1 MDATSG
7 GGGGGNAGG
16 SWRGGGGGGGGRD
29 DADVQA
35 WARSLD
41 TYGDDQ
47 YVKVHNDT
55 LVWVN
60 REGVVSAWRKGPLI
74 QKWQKSTN
82 QPDVTPRLDA
92 LLSFQLRKEK
102 RAKVART
109 VVDPHQIKEPADWI
123 KVRDTFKIQDFRLPH
138 RS

>member
-1 MDATSG
+1 M
-7 GGGGGNAGG
+7 
-16 SWRGGGGGGGGRD
+16 
-29 DADVQA
+29 
-35 WARSLD
+35 D

-47 YVKVHNDT
+47 YVKVYNDS

-74 QKWQKSTN
+74 RSWQKSTN
-82 QPDVTPRLDA
+82 QLDVTPRLDA
-92 LLSFQLRKEK
+92 LLSFQVRKEK

-109 VVDPHQIKEPADWI
+109 VLDPRQIKEPPNWI
-123 KVRDTFKIQDFRLPH
+123 QVRDTFKIPDFRLPH